1 MEVFRFI
8 VGCNNGRGL
17 SNDSTVWLLNLLRE
31 ECLNLVLLQHWHTLH
46 AVLQYGMSRLMAKR
60 EYETHTFVLPNWPTP
75 FEVTATNGK
84 ELLRNPANAEGFVL
98 FPREEDSGAGRMYS
112 TPETATYWEE
122 AHRAAVATFG
132 EGTVVIPLI
141 LSSDATML
149 SGNERTKVWAVYISI
164 ANIPLH
170 RRWQECGK
178 LLLAMLPFPP
188 SQMSP
193 AEKTALFQAA
203 MKIVLADLIV
213 ASHTGMAATDPNGV
227 DRFVVP
233 LLFSYV
239 ADYPETCKVS
249 CTQQLGSVRPCSLC
263 YMHREHLRDMD
274 REAAEMRTVEKQE
287 GLLED
292 PAEAARY
299 ATMSVPDFNFSRM
312 LWGNT
317 YLTMGPDVLHAIFI
331 GFLLYIRDSLRG
343 NNTMA
348 CAKDRPQ
355 YVRAAASLHGHTA
368 FSCVEYE
375 TAAGQ
380 LAHGRLLMLLEAEQD
395 VPEMVQEV
403 EVAVIHRLV
412 DRGLDEHTGCCTL
425 SAP

>member
-75 FEVTATNGK
+75 FEAVR

-213 ASHTGMAATDPNGV
+213 ASHTDAPRAQAAEQHRDGP
-227 DRFVVP
+227 
-233 LLFSYV
+233 
-239 ADYPETCKVS
+239 CKVCCNQS
-249 CTQQLGSVRPCSLC
+249 QSEIRNRKLLNPLAPHSSRTLSMPAPSHDHTGHRHGHPQVTRAAMTLTSVPHGGEPADSVFQQLNEALGGILATYDGAMRAACLRPF
-263 YMHREHLRDMD
+263 
-274 REAAEMRTVEKQE
+274 
-287 GLLED
+287 
-292 PAEAARY
+292 PAKAHTALALPAGE
-299 ATMSVPDFNFSRM
+299 TD
-312 LWGNT
+312 LGT
-317 YLTMGPDVLHAIFI
+317 L
-331 GFLLYIRDSLRG
+331 
-343 NNTMA
+343 
-348 CAKDRPQ
+348 RPQ

>member
-1 MEVFRFI
+1 
-8 VGCNNGRGL
+8 
-17 SNDSTVWLLNLLRE
+17 
-31 ECLNLVLLQHWHTLH
+31 
-46 AVLQYGMSRLMAKR
+46 MATR
-60 EYETHTFVLPNWPTP
+60 EYETHTFFLPNWPTP
-75 FEVTATNGK
+75 FEATATGGK
-84 ELLRNPANAEGFVL
+84 EAVLELLRNPANAEGFVL
-98 FPREEDSGAGRMYS
+98 FPREENSGAGRINS

-122 AHRAAVATFG
+122 AHRAAVAMFG

-188 SQMSP
+188 SQMSL

-203 MKIVLADLIV
+203 MKIVLVDLIV

-227 DRFVVP
+227 ERFVVP

-263 YMHREHLRDMD
+263 YVLREHLRDMD
-274 REAAEMRTVEKQE
+274 REAAEMRTVENQE

-292 PAEAARY
+292 PAEAAKY
-299 ATMSVPDFNFSRM
+299 ATMSVPFFVG
-312 LWGNT
+312 LQ
-317 YLTMGPDVLHAIFI
+317 LQPHAMGQHVPDDGARRSACNLYRLLAVHP
-331 GFLLYIRDSLRG
+331 GF
-343 NNTMA
+343 
-348 CAKDRPQ
+348 
-355 YVRAAASLHGHTA
+355 
-368 FSCVEYE
+368 
-375 TAAGQ
+375 AAGQ
-380 LAHGRLLMLLEAEQD
+380 RHDGRYQGQARRHPRSKMWQLLGERSKLHGVRACRCHD
-395 VPEMVQEV
+395 
-403 EVAVIHRLV
+403 
-412 DRGLDEHTGCCTL
+412 
-425 SAP
+425 